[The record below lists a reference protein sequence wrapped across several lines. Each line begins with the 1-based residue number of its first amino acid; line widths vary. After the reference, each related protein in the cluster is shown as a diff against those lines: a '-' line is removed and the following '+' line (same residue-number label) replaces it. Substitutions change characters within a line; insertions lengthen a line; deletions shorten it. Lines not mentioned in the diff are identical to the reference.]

1 MPIILAL
8 LLLLTPLSVF
18 EQKAPTMN
26 FDSAFDLL
34 MMHEGGYSN
43 IKADPGGETMMGI
56 TSATARA
63 NGYDGPMQALPIATA
78 KAIYRKQYWDAV
90 KADLL
95 PEVLKFHVFDAAAN
109 SGPQQAIKWLQQVA
123 GTTADGILGS
133 QTLAAVSALDASEAV
148 SAYSGKRLEF
158 MTKLKVWPVFGA
170 GWARRIAAN
179 LQLRE
184 A

>member
-1 MPIILAL
+1 
-8 LLLLTPLSVF
+8 
-18 EQKAPTMN
+18 MN

-56 TSATARA
+56 TKATALA
-63 NGYDGPMQALPIATA
+63 NGYDGPMQALPVSVA

-95 PEVLKFHVFDAAAN
+95 PEALKFHVFDAAAN
-109 SGPQQAIKWLQQVA
+109 SGPQQAIKWLQSIA
-123 GTTADGILGS
+123 GTTADGLLGP
-133 QTLAAVSALDASEAV
+133 QTLAAVSALNPAEAV

-170 GWARRIAAN
+170 GWARRIATN

-184 A
+184 SSNG

>member
-1 MPIILAL
+1 
-8 LLLLTPLSVF
+8 
-18 EQKAPTMN
+18 MN

-56 TSATARA
+56 TSATAKA
-63 NGYDGPMQALPIATA
+63 NGYDGPMSALPVAVA
-78 KAIYRKQYWDAV
+78 KAIYRKQYWDTV
-90 KADLL
+90 KADSL
-95 PEVLKFHVFDAAAN
+95 PEVLKFHVFDAAVN
-109 SGPQQAIKWLQQVA
+109 SGTTQAIKWLQQVA
-123 GTTADGILGS
+123 GTAADGILGS
-133 QTLAAVSALDASEAV
+133 QTLAAVSALNAAEAV

-179 LQLRE
+179 LQLKE